1 MKKNAGILALIFS
14 LFCFAGCAVYG
25 SLEKEDGIVVPL
37 YDGAL
42 AWSFISSETA
52 ETDIPVTMT
61 KEQADEIFSNIEVF
75 GARLALPMKLSDLP
89 EEFSILG
96 DYNPDYGRSIDGRF
110 FEFGS
115 NIQYA
120 DENGRFETIANVC
133 IITDGNSEEA
143 YNNGIIVS
151 MGLGML
157 SADVTING
165 AGTGDFGEEI
175 TAALGEGYLYS
186 SESSFKYIIR
196 VHSDGERMI
205 KMIYGVPDEIKE
217 VADIEEFVKN
227 ASPMMIDIIAH
238 SEYRVLYS
246 M

>member
-1 MKKNAGILALIFS
+1 MKKIAGILIILFS
-14 LFCFAGCAVYG
+14 LFCFSGCAVYG
-25 SLEKEDGIVVPL
+25 SLEDENGMVIPI

-42 AWSFISSETA
+42 VWSLINSETA

-61 KEQADEIFSNIEVF
+61 KAQADEIFSNIEVF

-89 EEFSILG
+89 EEFTLLG
-96 DYNPDYGRSIDGRF
+96 DYKADYGRNIDGRF
-110 FEFGS
+110 FAFSSSLE
-115 NIQYA
+115 YE
-120 DENGRFETIANVC
+120 DENGLCETIAFVD
-133 IITDGNSEEA
+133 ILTDGNSEDA

-151 MGLGML
+151 LGFGIL
-157 SADVTING
+157 DADVTING
-165 AGTGDFGEEI
+165 AGAGDFDDEI
-175 TAALGEGYLYS
+175 TAALGEGYLYPS
-186 SESSFKYIIR
+186 DSSFKYIIR

-205 KMIYGVPDEIKE
+205 KMVYSVPHEMGEIE
-217 VADIEEFVKN
+217 NIEEFVKK